1 MKRILAVLICA
12 LATFSVAGAQRLP
25 EVARPENYKLTFT
38 PNLETAT
45 FEGDETIS
53 IRVLKPTAQ
62 ITLNAVDLDFHEVTV
77 TSGGKTQKASGT
89 CDKEKEITI
98 LTLEKP
104 LAPGAATIHITYAG
118 VLTTRCAAST
128 WGKTIRDASTPPRS
142 SRLQMHAARSRHST
156 SPPTRPLSISPPLPT
171 RGRLRFRIKKLSPIR
186 PALATGIRSAL
197 PPPPR
202 CRHTWRRWS
211 WATSSTSKARRMA
224 FRSASTALLGKRR
237 WGSLPWKQPSTS
249 SAITINISASS
260 TPTENSI

>member
-89 CDKEKEITI
+89 CDKH
-98 LTLEKP
+98 P
-104 LAPGAATIHITYAG
+104 AAVVA
-118 VLTTRCAAST
+118 L
-128 WGKTIRDASTPPRS
+128 
-142 SRLQMHAARSRHST
+142 RLLVVGHAA
-156 SPPTRPLSISPPLPT
+156 L
-171 RGRLRFRIKKLSPIR
+171 
-186 PALATGIRSAL
+186 LAKDVAHWIN
-197 PPPPR
+197 
-202 CRHTWRRWS
+202 
-211 WATSSTSKARRMA
+211 
-224 FRSASTALLGKRR
+224 
-237 WGSLPWKQPSTS
+237 PS
-249 SAITINISASS
+249 
-260 TPTENSI
+260 